1 MELDPA
7 SIHPSLKPVAASIRR
22 GASVEK
28 LGLPEPQRLVAE
40 TLIALL
46 GSARTPPEMLGYAGE
61 LNAALDAAPHLDDLA
76 PLLKALRDAR
86 LAARG
91 LESARSGMAG
101 DLSLD
106 FLALALDDLYTA
118 VHGHPL
124 ENPARRD
131 FRSPPQNPSP

>member
-1 MELDPA
+1 MGLEPT
-7 SIHPSLKPVAASIRR
+7 SVHPSLTPVAAAIQR
-22 GASVEK
+22 GGSVER

-46 GSARTPPEMLGYAGE
+46 GSVRTPPEMVGYAGE

-106 FLALALDDLYTA
+106 FLDLALDDLYAA
-118 VHGHPL
+118 VHGHPM

-131 FRSPPQNPSP
+131 FRSPPQKPSQ